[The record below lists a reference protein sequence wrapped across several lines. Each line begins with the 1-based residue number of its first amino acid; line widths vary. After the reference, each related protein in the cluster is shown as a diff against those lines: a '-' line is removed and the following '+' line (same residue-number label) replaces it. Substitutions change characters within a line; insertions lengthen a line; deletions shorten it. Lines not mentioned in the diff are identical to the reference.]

1 MRFSPCSEFAVC
13 APPKGRVRRHRVAH
27 GCTRIPPG
35 HPLRFSAALLP
46 ARLVSSCGIARAIA
60 AMTPCHAYVCMHLCF
75 GLCDRTQRKLQST
88 QMLTRVRR
96 AARRSRRQERRLRVC
111 ARLLGTSMRC
121 VSFQRECAL
130 GCETTKWRPPK
141 TGFVGHPQKPFG
153 DGVRSPFWATHV
165 SSPNRRLPDR
175 DGVRS

>member
-35 HPLRFSAALLP
+35 HPLRFPAALLP

-60 AMTPCHAYVCMHLCF
+60 AMTPCHAYVCLHLCF
-75 GLCDRTQRKLQST
+75 GLCDRTERKLRST

-111 ARLLGTSMRC
+111 ARLLGASLGSLGC

-130 GCETTKWRPPK
+130 GCETTKWRRYSLPK
-141 TGFVGHPQKPFG
+141 PGFIPHRQRALRGAV
-153 DGVRSPFWATHV
+153 
-165 SSPNRRLPDR
+165 
-175 DGVRS
+175 